1 MREIRTHVSFYT
13 KISAGIWDGP
23 NVAAVDMPILCFV
36 VMNVL
41 QVMEVT
47 LLDCQQR
54 RRSDDDND
62 TGPYNIADALITTA
76 IEEGGVH
83 LDCEH
88 FLLRRHPGV
97 LQEILSPLP
106 C

>member
-23 NVAAVDMPILCFV
+23 NVATVDMPILCFV
-36 VMNVL
+36 VMNV
-41 QVMEVT
+41 MEET

-62 TGPYNIADALITTA
+62 TGPYKIADALITAA
-76 IEEGGVH
+76 IEGGGVH
-83 LDCEH
+83 LD
-88 FLLRRHPGV
+88 LRNIITITV
-97 LQEILSPLP
+97 LIKTTKSKKRLILN
-106 C
+106 